1 MDREAWSAVIH
12 GVTKSWTWLSD
23 YTEPNFCFSIEMF
36 LFSSFSYFLLSV
48 AFSFV
53 VLLHFLGET
62 VSSDNAKLTPE
73 TCVSSLPIAF
83 ADAFNW
89 EERCIDSWE
98 ELALLWTAYE
108 KAHFNS
114 ELTNSHAWGLCPEEK
129 SHRTSAVE
137 PKYL

>member
-1 MDREAWSAVIH
+1 M
-12 GVTKSWTWLSD
+12 
-23 YTEPNFCFSIEMF
+23 EMF
-36 LFSSFSYFLLSV
+36 LFSSFSCFLFSV
-48 AFSFV
+48 TSSLV
-53 VLLHFLGET
+53 VLLHLPGET
-62 VSSDNAKLTPE
+62 VSSDTARLTPE

-83 ADAFNW
+83 VDAFNR

-129 SHRTSAVE
+129 PHRTSAVE